1 MKSQKRNAC
10 SFCGKLESET
20 RRVLYGP
27 GKDTAIC
34 EECITFSETLIRE
47 QAPMERTDGTCS
59 FCGKPSTHVERMV
72 FGPGTNICN
81 SCIAFARKQFDGVG
95 PTNLPAQAS
104 TWTRWIARLRSL
116 LSSVRV
122 YRATTADV

>member
-10 SFCGKLESET
+10 SFCGKLESDT
-20 RRVLYGP
+20 RRLLSGP

-47 QAPMERTDGTCS
+47 QAPMERTYVTCS
-59 FCGKPSTHVERMV
+59 FCGKPSTHVERLV
-72 FGPGTNICN
+72 FGPGKNICN
-81 SCIAFARKQFDGVG
+81 SCIAFARKQLDGG
-95 PTNLPAQAS
+95 SPPHLPAQAS

-116 LSSVRV
+116 LNSGHAD
-122 YRATTADV
+122 RATTADI